1 MSVPYEPKPLTGK
14 AQYLIC
20 PHPCQIL
27 STQSMHTNIQFH
39 LEAGLATVTLNN
51 PEKLNAINLEM
62 WSRLRQVI
70 EQASQ
75 DENVRCVLL
84 CGAGD
89 NFAAGGDLEEFL
101 TLRATL
107 EQALVYHEEV
117 ANALEAIRHCQHPT
131 IARIRGAC
139 IGGGLEIAACCD
151 IRICDDTA
159 RFGAPINKLG
169 FSMYPGEMAGLLKLA
184 GHATVAE
191 MLLEARIL
199 DAKEA
204 ARKNLV
210 SRVVP
215 PEALEEE
222 VNAAIRRIMAGAPRV
237 ATWHKHWMRRL
248 AHDTP
253 LSDEE
258 KITAFAFLETE
269 DYREGLCAFL
279 GKRKPCF
286 SGK

>member
-1 MSVPYEPKPLTGK
+1 
-14 AQYLIC
+14 
-20 PHPCQIL
+20 
-27 STQSMHTNIQFH
+27 MHTNIQFH

-51 PEKLNAINLEM
+51 PEKLNAINLDM

-75 DENVRCVLL
+75 DESVRCVLL

-117 ANALEAIRHCQHPT
+117 ANALESIRHCQHPT

-258 KITAFAFLETE
+258 KIAAFAFLETD

-286 SGK
+286 TGK